1 MNSNNNLQ
9 KIFVLIGNL
18 GDMVGYLEILQL
30 LQINQDPQV
39 NSSASQIV
47 L

>member
-1 MNSNNNLQ
+1 MQ